1 MKQQSAKD
9 LIFLQPKSIKGGND
23 EPLAPS
29 LPWFL
34 DLLFDIILCHNKET
48 VDDTIPPPRYRPRKL
63 AGPKRLV
70 ADLQAISTAGS
81 SYDLRHAITYPAV
94 AGPIKYSPSMFSAI

>member
-70 ADLQAISTAGS
+70 ADLQAVSIAGRS
-81 SYDLRHAITYPAV
+81 CDLGHTTDLPSCGRSYEV
-94 AGPIKYSPSMFSAI
+94 